1 MQAPMSQNSDLPPPR
16 YQFFVLGL
24 WQEPGARP
32 AWRISLEDPHTT
44 ERSGFK
50 TLTELNAF
58 LQVWMDKKAGKKG
71 DVQEEDEQTYA

>member
-1 MQAPMSQNSDLPPPR
+1 MSHAESQPQH
-16 YQFFVLGL
+16 QFFILGL
-24 WQEPGARP
+24 RLQPDRRPGGQP

-58 LQVWMDKKAGKKG
+58 LQVWMDEKARKEG
-71 DVQEEDEQTYA
+71 DAHEKNE

>member
-1 MQAPMSQNSDLPPPR
+1 MSHAEPQPQH
-16 YQFFVLGL
+16 QFFILGL
-24 WQEPGARP
+24 RLQPDSRPGGQP

-58 LQVWMDKKAGKKG
+58 LQVWMDEKAGKKG
-71 DVQEEDEQTYA
+71 DTHEEDQ

>member
-1 MQAPMSQNSDLPPPR
+1 MSHTEPQPQH
-16 YQFFVLGL
+16 QFFILGL
-24 WQEPGARP
+24 RMQPDSRPGGQL

-44 ERSGFK
+44 GRSGFT

-71 DVQEEDEQTYA
+71 DAHEKDE

>member
-1 MQAPMSQNSDLPPPR
+1 MSHAEPQPQH
-16 YQFFVLGL
+16 QFFILGL
-24 WQEPGARP
+24 RLQPGSRPGGQP

-58 LQVWMDKKAGKKG
+58 LQVWMDEKAGKKG
-71 DVQEEDEQTYA
+71 DAHEEDE